1 MRAFPKQREK
11 RVEPSRSDKP
21 VGLSAIA
28 RRLGRNMRRMMPN
41 CSTIPCA
48 NQMMRNM
55 LP

>member
-11 RVEPSRSDKP
+11 RVEPSRSGKP
-21 VGLSAIA
+21 VVECDCPAFC
-28 RRLGRNMRRMMPN
+28 RNMRRMMPN